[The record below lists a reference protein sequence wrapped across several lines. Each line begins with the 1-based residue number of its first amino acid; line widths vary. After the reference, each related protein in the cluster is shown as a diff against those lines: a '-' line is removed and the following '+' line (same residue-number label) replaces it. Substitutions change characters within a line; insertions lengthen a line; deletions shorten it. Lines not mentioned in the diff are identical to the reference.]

1 MTNLS
6 SLSRAEIFV
15 FIQCPLLSG
24 AFVTRTLLGSGL
36 LSLTLCC
43 LAFLSAGAAWWQLR
57 RLRRSLHC
65 ISTVME
71 KAARGDLEP
80 RIVLIADH
88 GDVARLANNTN
99 RILDVCDAF
108 VREARATLACVRD
121 GARHRRII
129 ERGMVGSFG
138 TAARTMNEAVDTI
151 DKRLV
156 GFKSVMQTF
165 EDSVGNVAHKLGGA
179 VQDLSRSATSMHSSA
194 EATETRSTTISAAA
208 EETSVTVAA
217 VAAAIEELTA
227 SVSGIAQQ
235 SERALGIAAR
245 ADEQAVN
252 SRTAIDRLSSA
263 VGEIAG
269 VVTMI
274 RQIADQTR
282 LLALNATIEAA
293 RAGES
298 GRGFAVVASEVK
310 ALADQTA
317 TATETINA
325 RFGAV
330 EDSSARCRGAI
341 ESITGILAEI
351 TDAAS
356 VIAGAVQEQST
367 ATQEIANSMQMAS
380 KATDDVSSSVVTVAD
395 AAGQTGRAASEV
407 SAASAI
413 LAEQHERL
421 KTSVAGFLHRTREVI
436 GVSRIAA

>member
-1 MTNLS
+1 M
-6 SLSRAEIFV
+6 
-15 FIQCPLLSG
+15 
-24 AFVTRTLLGSGL
+24 
-36 LSLTLCC
+36 
-43 LAFLSAGAAWWQLR
+43 
-57 RLRRSLHC
+57 
-65 ISTVME
+65 
-71 KAARGDLEP
+71 
-80 RIVLIADH
+80 
-88 GDVARLANNTN
+88 
-99 RILDVCDAF
+99 
-108 VREARATLACVRD
+108 
-121 GARHRRII
+121 
-129 ERGMVGSFG
+129 
-138 TAARTMNEAVDTI
+138 
-151 DKRLV
+151 
-156 GFKSVMQTF
+156 
-165 EDSVGNVAHKLGGA
+165 
-179 VQDLSRSATSMHSSA
+179 
-194 EATETRSTTISAAA
+194 
-208 EETSVTVAA
+208 
-217 VAAAIEELTA
+217 
-227 SVSGIAQQ
+227 
-235 SERALGIAAR
+235 
-245 ADEQAVN
+245 N